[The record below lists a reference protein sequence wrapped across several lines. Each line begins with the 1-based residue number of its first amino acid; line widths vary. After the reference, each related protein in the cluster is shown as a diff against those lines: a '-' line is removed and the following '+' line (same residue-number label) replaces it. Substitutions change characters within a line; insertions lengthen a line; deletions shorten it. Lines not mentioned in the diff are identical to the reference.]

1 WGSGSPFFFADE
13 RKTMKKNNFL
23 ILLISAM
30 LFIPAGVFAAG
41 TDAEDATGKTLA
53 ALETSPRLPATEL
66 PQDDQNTFK
75 KENFTTD
82 GTKPAPIATVSDD
95 EKIKDTIPAV
105 KAETVR
111 AEVSTPKTSP
121 VLLPEKKA
129 VEVRTK
135 TEVSSTLNPAELQR
149 RWKALFSK
157 EIASDSIAYTVKS
170 GDSLYVLARKNHT
183 TVDFIKKIN
192 DLKSD
197 NIYPRMK
204 LKIHTAP
211 FSIRIDKSKNVL
223 VLYSN
228 DEAVKKYSVAT
239 GKKNCTPVGEFKITD
254 KLVHPTWFKT
264 GAILPPGSPEN
275 ALGARWMGF
284 DKPGYGIHG
293 TIEPK
298 SIGTQASEGC
308 IRMLNEEVEELY
320 SLVPVGTKV
329 IIQD

>member
-1 WGSGSPFFFADE
+1 
-13 RKTMKKNNFL
+13 MKKSSFL
-23 ILLISAM
+23 VILTIAVFLMPAM
-30 LFIPAGVFAAG
+30 AFAAE
-41 TDAEDATGKTLA
+41 TDVKDAADKTLA
-53 ALETSPRLPATEL
+53 TLETSQSSPAEE
-66 PQDDQNTFK
+66 PPKDEKDASK
-75 KENFTTD
+75 KED
-82 GTKPAPIATVSDD
+82 PGVSEAMVAPIATVSDV
-95 EKIKDTIPAV
+95 E
-105 KAETVR
+105 KAESAASTEKAKAVPAKTAAPKASSGTR
-111 AEVSTPKTSP
+111 AKKAAEVQ
-121 VLLPEKKA
+121 
-129 VEVRTK
+129 TK
-135 TEVSSTLNPAELQR
+135 TESSSAVNPAELQR

-157 EIASDSIAYTVKS
+157 EITPDSIAYTVKP

-183 TVDFIKKIN
+183 TVDLIKKIN
-192 DLKSD
+192 GLKSD
-197 NIYPRMK
+197 SIYPQMK

-275 ALGARWMGF
+275 ALGTRWIGF

-320 SLVPVGTKV
+320 SLVPVGTK
-329 IIQD
+329 ITIQD

>member
-1 WGSGSPFFFADE
+1 
-13 RKTMKKNNFL
+13 MKKNNFIF
-23 ILLISAM
+23 ILTLAAF
-30 LFIPAGVFAAG
+30 LLPVQAFA
-41 TDAEDATGKTLA
+41 TEAETPGATEKTSA
-53 ALETSPRLPATEL
+53 ALETSPSPSAGEL
-66 PQDDQNTFK
+66 PK
-75 KENFTTD
+75 A
-82 GTKPAPIATVSDD
+82 APIAQVSDG
-95 EKIKDTIPAV
+95 EKAESEASSV
-105 KAETVR
+105 KAET
-111 AEVSTPKTSP
+111 AQEKTVAHADASAI
-121 VLLPEKKA
+121 LHEEKSEA
-129 VEVRTK
+129 VHTQ
-135 TEVSSTLNPAELQR
+135 TEASSVLNPAEMQR

-157 EIASDSIAYTVKS
+157 EITPDSLAYTVKP

-183 TVDFIKKIN
+183 TIDFIKKIN
-192 DLKSD
+192 GLKSD
-197 NIYPRMK
+197 NLYPRMK

-211 FSIRIDKSKNVL
+211 FSIEIDKSKNVL

-228 DEAVKKYSVAT
+228 GEAVKKYSVAT

-275 ALGARWMGF
+275 ALGTRWMGF
-284 DKPGYGIHG
+284 DKPSYGIHG

-329 IIQD
+329 TIQD

>member
-1 WGSGSPFFFADE
+1 
-13 RKTMKKNNFL
+13 MKKS
-23 ILLISAM
+23 ILGSVGVAALVFMAV
-30 LFIPAGVFAAG
+30 AGFAAETTAENV
-41 TDAEDATGKTLA
+41 TDKTLA
-53 ALETSPRLPATEL
+53 TLETPPNSPTGEPKKDM
-66 PQDDQNTFK
+66 QDTLK
-75 KENFTTD
+75 KDDFVASETQ
-82 GTKPAPIATVSDD
+82 GAPVATVSNV
-95 EKIKDTIPAV
+95 EKREGVVSVV
-105 KAETVR
+105 KAEPVPV
-111 AEVSTPKTSP
+111 EVFSPKASS
-121 VLLPEKKA
+121 VVLPEKKA
-129 VEVRTK
+129 AEIPK
-135 TEVSSTLNPAELQR
+135 KAEVSSALNPAEMQR
-149 RWKALFSK
+149 CWKELFSK
-157 EIASDSIAYTVKS
+157 EITSGSIAYTVKP

-183 TVDFIKKIN
+183 TVDLIKKIN

-275 ALGARWMGF
+275 ALGTRWMGL
-284 DKPGYGIHG
+284 DKPAYGIHG

-320 SLVPVGTKV
+320 SIVPVGTKV
-329 IIQD
+329 IIED

>member
-1 WGSGSPFFFADE
+1 
-13 RKTMKKNNFL
+13 
-23 ILLISAM
+23 M
-30 LFIPAGVFAAG
+30 LFIPPMAFSAE
-41 TDAEDATGKTLA
+41 TDAEDATDKTLA
-53 ALETSPRLPATEL
+53 SLETPPRLPATEL

-75 KENFTTD
+75 KENFIT
-82 GTKPAPIATVSDD
+82 GETKPAPIATVSDD
-95 EKIKDTIPAV
+95 EERENAVSSVKTKTIQPEAAAQKAPPAV
-105 KAETVR
+105 
-111 AEVSTPKTSP
+111 
-121 VLLPEKKA
+121 LPEKKTD
-129 VEVRTK
+129 EVQSKTK
-135 TEVSSTLNPAELQR
+135 ISSTLNPAELQR

-157 EIASDSIAYTVKS
+157 ETASDSIAYTVKP
-170 GDSLYVLARKNHT
+170 GDNLYVLARKNHT

-197 NIYPRMK
+197 NIYPGMK

-275 ALGARWMGF
+275 ALGTRWMGF
-284 DKPGYGIHG
+284 DKPAYGIHG
-293 TIEPK
+293 TIEPR

-308 IRMLNEEVEELY
+308 IRMLNEEIEELY
-320 SLVPVGTKV
+320 SIVPVGTKV
-329 IIQD
+329 TIQD

>member
-1 WGSGSPFFFADE
+1 
-13 RKTMKKNNFL
+13 MKKNSVIFILTIATFL
-23 ILLISAM
+23 LPVQA
-30 LFIPAGVFAAG
+30 FATEAETPG
-41 TDAEDATGKTLA
+41 TTEKTSA
-53 ALETSPRLPATEL
+53 ALETSPSPSSEEL
-66 PQDDQNTFK
+66 PK
-75 KENFTTD
+75 V
-82 GTKPAPIATVSDD
+82 APIAQVSDG
-95 EKIKDTIPAV
+95 EKAESEASSV
-105 KAETVR
+105 KAET
-111 AEVSTPKTSP
+111 AQAKTVAHADASAI
-121 VLLPEKKA
+121 LHEEKSEA
-129 VEVRTK
+129 VHTQ
-135 TEVSSTLNPAELQR
+135 TDASSVLNPAEMQR

-157 EIASDSIAYTVKS
+157 EITPDSLAYTVKP

-183 TVDFIKKIN
+183 TIDFIKKIN
-192 DLKSD
+192 GLKSD
-197 NIYPRMK
+197 NLYPRMK

-211 FSIRIDKSKNVL
+211 FSIEIDKSKNVL

-228 DEAVKKYSVAT
+228 GEAVKKYSVAT

-275 ALGARWMGF
+275 ALGTRWMGF
-284 DKPGYGIHG
+284 DKPSYGIHG

-329 IIQD
+329 TIQD